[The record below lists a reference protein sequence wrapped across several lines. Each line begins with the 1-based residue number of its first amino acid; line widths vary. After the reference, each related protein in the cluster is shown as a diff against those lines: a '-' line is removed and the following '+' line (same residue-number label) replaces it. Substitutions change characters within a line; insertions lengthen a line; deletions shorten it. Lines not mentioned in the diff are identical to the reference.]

1 MHFIGVDVGTASAR
15 AGVFDRS
22 GALLGSAS
30 HPIRIWREGPDHVEQ
45 SSDDIWSAVAASV
58 RTARD
63 AAGIAPEQVA
73 GIGFDATCSLVV
85 LDRQER
91 PLAVNAEGENARNVI
106 VWMDHRATPQAKRI
120 NATGARVL
128 DYVGGRISPEMQTPK
143 LLWLAE
149 ELPATFAGAGHFMD
163 LTDFLTWRATG
174 SLSRSTCTVTCKWT
188 YLAHEDRWDD
198 DFFRE
203 IGLGTLADEGF
214 IRIGNRISPPGA
226 AIPEGLSVAAARD
239 LGLVPGTA
247 VAMGLIDAHAGALGT
262 IGADGVPGKL
272 EQRLA
277 YVFGTSA
284 CTLNVSA
291 APMFVPG
298 VWGPYYSALVPGLW
312 LSEGGQ
318 SAAGAAIDHVVRQH
332 ACAAAASA
340 KAEAAGKSLTGWLE
354 GRAVELLRTMP
365 LARLLGEV
373 HVVGDFLG
381 NRAPFA
387 DPDMRGIIAGLDMAE
402 DETSLIRLYAAAVIS
417 VGYGLRQIVE
427 TLRRQ
432 GADPETVVVSGGA
445 GRSALVRQFLADAC
459 GLPVS
464 TCASPEP
471 VLLGATMTAAVA
483 AGAVP
488 DLQTAMHT
496 LSNLGETILPAPE
509 CRTLHERRY
518 RAFVTLQEAGRSL
531 RVCDEEMP

>member
-1 MHFIGVDVGTASAR
+1 
-15 AGVFDRS
+15 
-22 GALLGSAS
+22 
-30 HPIRIWREGPDHVEQ
+30 
-45 SSDDIWSAVAASV
+45 
-58 RTARD
+58 
-63 AAGIAPEQVA
+63 
-73 GIGFDATCSLVV
+73 
-85 LDRQER
+85 
-91 PLAVNAEGENARNVI
+91 
-106 VWMDHRATPQAKRI
+106 
-120 NATGARVL
+120 
-128 DYVGGRISPEMQTPK
+128 
-143 LLWLAE
+143 
-149 ELPATFAGAGHFMD
+149 
-163 LTDFLTWRATG
+163 
-174 SLSRSTCTVTCKWT
+174 
-188 YLAHEDRWDD
+188 
-198 DFFRE
+198 
-203 IGLGTLADEGF
+203 
-214 IRIGNRISPPGA
+214 
-226 AIPEGLSVAAARD
+226 
-239 LGLVPGTA
+239 
-247 VAMGLIDAHAGALGT
+247 
-262 IGADGVPGKL
+262 
-272 EQRLA
+272 
-277 YVFGTSA
+277 VFGTSA

-354 GRAVELLRTMP
+354 GRAVELLRTIP

-402 DETSLIRLYAAAVIS
+402 DETSLTRLYAAAVIS

-471 VLLGATMTAAVA
+471 VLLGAAMTAAVA

-509 CRTLHERRY
+509 YRTLHERRY

-531 RVCDEEMP
+531 RACDEEMP

>member
-15 AGVFDRS
+15 AGVFDRT
-22 GALLGSAS
+22 GALLGAAS
-30 HPIRIWREGPDHVEQ
+30 HPIRIWRERPDHVEQ
-45 SSDDIWSAVAASV
+45 SSDDIWAAVTASV
-58 RTARD
+58 RGACEK
-63 AAGIAPEQVA
+63 AGIAPEQVA

-85 LDRQER
+85 LDGEGR
-91 PLAVNAEGENARNVI
+91 PLAVNAEGEDERNII

-149 ELPATFAGAGHFMD
+149 ELPATFGRAGHFMD

-174 SLSRSTCTVTCKWT
+174 SLRRSTCTVTCKWT
-188 YLAHEDRWDD
+188 YLAHEQRWDEAY
-198 DFFRE
+198 FHE
-203 IGLGTLADEGF
+203 IGLGALADEKF
-214 IRIGNRISPPGA
+214 VRIGDQTSPPGT
-226 AIPEGLSVAAARD
+226 AIPGGLRAAAARD
-239 LGLVPGTA
+239 FGLAPGTP

-262 IGADGVPGKL
+262 IGADGLAGKL

-332 ACAAAASA
+332 AWAAAASA

-354 GRAVELLRTMP
+354 GRAVEVLEDMP
-365 LARLLGEV
+365 LAQLLGGV

-387 DPDMRGIIAGLDMAE
+387 DPDARGIIAGLDMAE
-402 DETSLIRLYAAAVIS
+402 DETSLIRLYVAAVIS
-417 VGYGLRQIVE
+417 IGYGLRQIVE
-427 TLRRQ
+427 ILRRE
-432 GADPETVVVSGGA
+432 GADLETVVVSGGA
-445 GRSALVRQFLADAC
+445 GRSALVRQLLADAG

-464 TCASPEP
+464 TCVSPEP
-471 VLLGATMTAAVA
+471 VLLGAAMTAAVA
-483 AGAVP
+483 AGVEP
-488 DLQTAMHT
+488 DLQTAMEA
-496 LSNLGETILPAPE
+496 LSAVSETTFTAPE
-509 CRTLHERRY
+509 SRELHTWRY
-518 RAFVTLQEAGRSL
+518 KAFIALQEVDRSL
-531 RVCDEEMP
+531 REHGRGS